1 MASGVAWQDAPMDIT
16 GFLDAID
23 SFAPWAIAEEWDNV
37 GLIVGRRAQPVR
49 RVIVALDLRRGV
61 LDEALATGAD
71 TILVHHPP
79 IFPAIGDLTDRRR
92 SSELVL
98 FAAESRI
105 AVIAAHTNL
114 DSAVGGLNDRMA
126 ELLGI
131 TGAVP
136 LLPASE
142 TSRIGLGRIGDVAP
156 QRLAEFVLQVRAAI
170 GGAVTWAGDPEEPV
184 LRVACCTG
192 SGGGLV
198 DEARNQRADV
208 FVTSD
213 LKYHDADRA
222 DALALVSVPH
232 GQIEAA
238 ALAAWC
244 PTLADAVAPEGVQLA
259 VATHPTDPWE
269 LVPPATL

>member
-1 MASGVAWQDAPMDIT
+1 MDIT

-23 SFAPWAIAEEWDNV
+23 SFAPWAIAEDWDNV
-37 GLIVGRRAQPVR
+37 GLIVGRRSQPVR
-49 RVIVALDLRRGV
+49 RVIVALDLRRSV
-61 LDEALATGAD
+61 LDEAQATGAD

-79 IFPAIGDLTDRRR
+79 IFPTLGDLTDRRR

-98 FAAESRI
+98 SAAEVRI
-105 AVIAAHTNL
+105 AVVAAHTNL
-114 DSAVGGLNDRMA
+114 DSAPGGLNDRMA
-126 ELLGI
+126 EQLGI

-156 QRLAEFVLQVRAAI
+156 QRLADFLLHVRSVV
-170 GGAVTWAGDPEEPV
+170 GGSVTWAGDPEEAV

-198 DEARNQRADV
+198 DDARDQRADV

-222 DALALVSVPH
+222 DGLGLISVPH

-238 ALAAWC
+238 TLAAWC
-244 PTLADAVAPEGVQLA
+244 PTLADAVAPEGVQIT
-259 VATHPTDPWE
+259 VASRPTDPWA
-269 LVPPATL
+269 LVAPATL

>member
-1 MASGVAWQDAPMDIT
+1 MDIT

-23 SFAPWAIAEEWDNV
+23 SFAPWAIAEDWDNV
-37 GLIVGRRAQPVR
+37 GLIVGRRSQPVR
-49 RVIVALDLRRGV
+49 RVIVALDLRRSV
-61 LDEALATGAD
+61 LDEAQALGAD

-79 IFPAIGDLTDRRR
+79 IFPTLGDLTDRRR
-92 SSELVL
+92 ASELVL
-98 FAAESRI
+98 AAAELRM
-105 AVIAAHTNL
+105 AVVAAHTNL
-114 DSAVGGLNDRMA
+114 DSAPRGLNDRMA
-126 ELLGI
+126 EMLGI

-156 QRLAEFVLQVRAAI
+156 QRLADFLLHVRSVV
-170 GGAVTWAGDPEEPV
+170 GGSVTWAGDPEEPV

-198 DEARNQRADV
+198 DEARDQRADV

-222 DALALVSVPH
+222 DALALIAVPH

-238 ALAAWC
+238 TLSAWC
-244 PTLADAVAPEGVQLA
+244 PTLAGAVAPEGVTIA
-259 VATHPTDPWE
+259 VASRSTDPWA
-269 LVPPATL
+269 LVAPATL

>member
-1 MASGVAWQDAPMDIT
+1 MDMT
-16 GFLDAID
+16 GLLDAID
-23 SFAPWAIAEEWDNV
+23 SFAPWAIAEDWDNV

-49 RVIVALDLRRGV
+49 RVIVALDLRRSV
-61 LDEALATGAD
+61 LEEAQASGAD

-79 IFPAIGDLTDRRR
+79 IFPSLAAVTDRRR

-98 FAAESRI
+98 AAAELRI
-105 AVIAAHTNL
+105 AVVAAHTNL
-114 DSAVGGLNDRMA
+114 DSAAGGLNDRMA

-156 QRLAEFVLQVRAAI
+156 QRLAEFVLQVRSVV
-170 GGAVTWAGDPEEPV
+170 GGAVSWAGDPEEPV

-192 SGGGLV
+192 SGGGFV
-198 DEARNQRADV
+198 DEARDQRADV

-222 DALALVSVPH
+222 DALALISVPH

-244 PTLADAVAPEGVQLA
+244 PTLADAVAPEGVRIS
-259 VATHPTDPWE
+259 VAARPTDPWE
-269 LVPPATL
+269 LVPPAAL